1 MGVFDQPGLAPALV
15 AASYNIHRCFGT
27 DRKYWPERIV
37 EVLRGLDADV
47 IALQEVDMRLLADHR
62 HQLDFLAA
70 ELGMHHAAGA
80 NIQDHRGVFGNALLS
95 RFPIR
100 KVRLLDLSV
109 RRFEPRGAIFA
120 HLDLGGGGDDPG
132 KPLDLLVVATHLGLN
147 AAERRLQVRRLL
159 HALAG
164 EPAEVPVV
172 LMGDC
177 NEWKPNHG
185 ALRSLNRRFGLSMM
199 PRTFPSRFPLL
210 PLDRIWVSPRSALS
224 RAAVYAT
231 PLTRVASDHLPLRA
245 EIRWDAADLPKAWR
259 ETPIL
264 TQG

>member
-1 MGVFDQPGLAPALV
+1 MGVFDQPGSAPAVV

-37 EVLRGLDADV
+37 DVLRGLDADIV
-47 IALQEVDMRLLADHR
+47 ALQEVDMRLLADHR

-100 KVRLLDLSV
+100 RVRLLDLSV

-120 HLDLGGGGDDPG
+120 QLDLGGGCDC
-132 KPLDLLVVATHLGLN
+132 LVVATHLGLN
-147 AAERRLQVRRLL
+147 AAERRLQVRKLL
-159 HALAG
+159 HSLA
-164 EPAEVPVV
+164 AEEADDPVV

-185 ALRSLNRRFGLSMM
+185 ALRGLNRRFGLSMM

-210 PLDRIWVSPRSALS
+210 PLDRIWVSPRSALR

-245 EIRWDAADLPKAWR
+245 EIRWDPADLPKAWR
-259 ETPIL
+259 EARAL
-264 TQG
+264 TQR